1 MSDEFSSYR
10 PIPKKKTPSRAEC
23 EAIIRKIL
31 TTEAEARTVNSTFKR
46 PSDFMGYFES
56 LYPPSAALTKQVQ
69 RAITALDM
77 ARDSKG
83 YYIINK
89 SKEQSNQDN
98 DIRRLLTEAAYEVD
112 TLDSDRPLF
121 LKIDGA
127 YVDFVIHKLQNSI
140 TLKPHIT
147 TMIPCYNGVMIY
159 TKDKEKLAELLNS
172 LNL

>member
-1 MSDEFSSYR
+1 MPDEYNYR
-10 PIPKKKTPSRAEC
+10 PVVKKKTPSRAEC

-31 TTEAEARTVNSTFKR
+31 TTEVQARTVNSTFKR
-46 PSDFMGYFES
+46 PSDFMAYFES
-56 LYPPSAALTKQVQ
+56 LYPPSSALTKQVQ

-98 DIRRLLTEAAYEVD
+98 DIRRLLTEGGYEVD
-112 TLDSDRPLF
+112 PMETDSCLFIRLDS
-121 LKIDGA
+121 A
-127 YVDFVIHKLQNSI
+127 YIDFVMHKLEDSI
-140 TLKPHIT
+140 TLREHIT
-147 TMIPCYNGVMIY
+147 TMIPCYNGIMIY
-159 TKDKEKLAELLNS
+159 TKNKEKLTELLNS

>member
-1 MSDEFSSYR
+1 MPEEFSSFR
-10 PIPKKKTPSRAEC
+10 PTKKRTPSRAEC
-23 EAIIRKIL
+23 EAIIKKIL
-31 TTEAEARTVNSTFKR
+31 TTEAQARTVNSTFKR

-69 RAITALDM
+69 RAIAALDM

-98 DIRRLLTEAAYEVD
+98 DIRRLLTEAQYSVD
-112 TLDSDRPLF
+112 PLETDSTVF
-121 LKIDGA
+121 LKIEGSF
-127 YVDFVIHKLQNSI
+127 VDFVLHKLADSI
-140 TLKPHIT
+140 TMKSYIT
-147 TMIPCYNGVMIY
+147 TMVPCYNGILIY
-159 TKDKEKLAELLNS
+159 TKDQEKVIELFNS

>member
-1 MSDEFSSYR
+1 MPEDFSSLR
-10 PIPKKKTPSRAEC
+10 PTKKRTPSRAEC
-23 EAIIRKIL
+23 EAIIKKIL
-31 TTEAEARTVNSTFKR
+31 TTEAQARTVNSTFKR

-69 RAITALDM
+69 RAIAALDM

-98 DIRRLLTEAAYEVD
+98 DIRRLLTEAQYSVD
-112 TLDSDRPLF
+112 PLETDSTVF
-121 LKIDGA
+121 LKIEGSF
-127 YVDFVIHKLQNSI
+127 VDFVLHKLADSI
-140 TLKPHIT
+140 TMKPYIT
-147 TMIPCYNGVMIY
+147 TMVPCYNGILIY
-159 TKDKEKLAELLNS
+159 TKDKEKVIELFNS

>member
-1 MSDEFSSYR
+1 MPEEFSSFR
-10 PIPKKKTPSRAEC
+10 PTKKRTPSRAEC
-23 EAIIRKIL
+23 EAIIKKIL
-31 TTEAEARTVNSTFKR
+31 TTEAQARTVNSTFKK

-69 RAITALDM
+69 RAIAALDM

-98 DIRRLLTEAAYEVD
+98 DIRRLLTEAQYSVD
-112 TLDSDRPLF
+112 PLETDSTVF
-121 LKIDGA
+121 LKIEGSF
-127 YVDFVIHKLQNSI
+127 VDFVLHKLADSI
-140 TLKPHIT
+140 TMKPYIT
-147 TMIPCYNGVMIY
+147 TMVPCYNGILIY
-159 TKDKEKLAELLNS
+159 TKDKEKVIELFNS